1 MEQLGV
7 IYMMKLRYRHH
18 FGNRAGSCWRLIF
31 VYALMPWL
39 HRYRVLA
46 RPEEKKSEQRRFSRI
61 EAEHP
66 ELQFVSLRDMNVSQE
81 PDSDNGA
88 DESDM
93 KDNGRNDEIGRPL
106 TRGLSSSKK
115 AATVHFASGEDSS
128 STIHKLENEVETLRS
143 KLRAAGIM
151 EYPLHTEVS
160 V

>member
-46 RPEEKKSEQRRFSRI
+46 HPEQSDQRRLSRV

-66 ELQFVSLRDMNVSQE
+66 DLQFVSLRKINVA
-81 PDSDNGA
+81 DHDGGDD
-88 DESDM
+88 DESDK
-93 KDNGRNDEIGRPL
+93 KDSDRTDEIGGPL
-106 TRGLSSSKK
+106 AEDLSSSKK
-115 AATVHFASGEDSS
+115 ATSIHFAAGEDPFGK
-128 STIHKLENEVETLRS
+128 IQQLERELENLRC

-151 EYPLHTEVS
+151 EYEI
-160 V
+160 